1 MSKKKFLQ
9 SNLVSISVLSA
20 LLVVFIINNNQV
32 EAAVINKTSD
42 LNSLRNGLVGWWTF
56 DGANVTATTV
66 TDKSGGGLNGTRN
79 GTLRAA
85 GKIGQALKFN
95 GTSSDYI
102 TLPATGDFNVRG
114 NMGRLSSE
122 NWSLSAWYKGTDLR
136 QNVDYGVSLI
146 GWNSGNLF
154 ASFSVR
160 SGYAEF
166 AHYNGGWQHNI
177 KSATLVA
184 DGKWHLITYSNYS
197 DNTGSLY
204 IDGILEIDRA
214 SSTIG
219 SGSFFQPYHIG
230 ANFNNIYTIGTI
242 DDARIYNRSLSSVE
256 VTQLYK
262 TGGGKINK
270 TDAIRAQLREG
281 LKAHWTFDG
290 ADMTPNTSTDKSG
303 QGNHGT
309 RTGVTTMVRGKV
321 GQAMEF
327 NGATGSDIVVTTS
340 ASLNPATA
348 MTVSAWVKTTDS
360 TGIIINKDDGGS
372 NRQYSLLTNSGV
384 QFFAFQSGAT
394 YTNTAAI
401 GISDGKW
408 HFVVGTVDVNGDGK
422 ARMYIDGVLRDTG
435 AVAITSIA
443 SSSVPATIGD
453 RPTNAF
459 PLSGTIDDARIY
471 NRALSHAEAAEL
483 YKMANNK
490 TSKTDTVRVQPKNS
504 LVGHWTF
511 DGGNMT
517 SVTSTDTSG
526 QGNHGTSTIIS
537 ATRGKIGQGL
547 DFKDTNY
554 FINLGDP
561 SSLRLTTQFTVS
573 SWVKVR
579 AHKNYNQVFMKND
592 ANSDFYGLLLDAN
605 GKLTGQVGNGG
616 SNVTLVGNTVLS
628 AGKWYHVAATYN
640 SALASGNLKLYIN
653 GVEDTYVGNGNFSS
667 GVGDTAG
674 GYTNIAKDPVNGR
687 NFDGLLDDV
696 RVYSRPLA
704 PAEIMALYKTGK

>member
-1 MSKKKFLQ
+1 MSVAVCVFAVLLFLF
-9 SNLVSISVLSA
+9 NK
-20 LLVVFIINNNQV
+20 NNQT
-32 EAAVINKTSD
+32 EAAVINKTSSS
-42 LNSLRNGLVGWWTF
+42 NSLKNGLQGWWTF
-56 DGANVTATTV
+56 DGPHVTASAV
-66 TDKSGGGLNGTRN
+66 TDKSGSGLNGTRN
-79 GTLRAA
+79 GTLRTA

-154 ASFSVR
+154 ATFSVR

-204 IDGILEIDRA
+204 IDGVLEIDRA

-219 SGSFFQPYHIG
+219 SGAFFQPYHIG
-230 ANFNNIYTIGTI
+230 ANFNGIFTTGTI

-256 VTQLYK
+256 VIQLYK
-262 TGGGKINK
+262 SGGGKVNK
-270 TDAIRAQLREG
+270 TDAIRAQLRDG

-290 ADMTPNTSTDKSG
+290 GDTTPSTSTDRSGNGVHATRQGGVATIRGIVG
-303 QGNHGT
+303 QGMFFDGAGDDDILT
-309 RTGVTTMVRGKV
+309 YTTPSITDAISISLWYKTNTTTLPGDFGNRFMIS
-321 GQAMEF
+321 
-327 NGATGSDIVVTTS
+327 GATIGTPFISLNTDGSAFPYVTLRIGGTSRNLSSNVRSRLNKWTHVVATWNGSGTPIRIYVDGILRNTS
-340 ASLNPATA
+340 AS
-348 MTVSAWVKTTDS
+348 
-360 TGIIINKDDGGS
+360 
-372 NRQYSLLTNSGV
+372 
-384 QFFAFQSGAT
+384 FSGA
-394 YTNTAAI
+394 
-401 GISDGKW
+401 
-408 HFVVGTVDVNGDGK
+408 
-422 ARMYIDGVLRDTG
+422 
-435 AVAITSIA
+435 
-443 SSSVPATIGD
+443 
-453 RPTNAF
+453 
-459 PLSGTIDDARIY
+459 LSGMDGTTTSSIGRDKTAVSSEFFGSLDDIRIY
-471 NRALSHAEAAEL
+471 NRALSNAEVSEL

-517 SVTSTDTSG
+517 SVTSTDISG

-547 DFKDTNY
+547 DFKDSNY
-554 FINLGDP
+554 FVNLGDP
-561 SSLRLTTQFTVS
+561 SSLRLTTQFTIS
-573 SWVKVR
+573 SWIKVR

-592 ANSDFYGLLLDAN
+592 ANLDFYGLVLDAN
-605 GKLTGQVGNGG
+605 GNLTGQVGNGG
-616 SNVTLVGNTVLS
+616 SNVTLVGNSDLS
-628 AGKWYHVAATYN
+628 TNKWYHVAATYN
-640 SALASGNLKLYIN
+640 SGLASGNLKLYIN
-653 GVEDTYVGNGNFSS
+653 GVEDTYVGNGNFTS
-667 GVGDTAG
+667 GVGDTTG

-687 NFDGLLDDV
+687 NFDGALDDV

-704 PAEIMALYKTGK
+704 PAEIMALYKAGK